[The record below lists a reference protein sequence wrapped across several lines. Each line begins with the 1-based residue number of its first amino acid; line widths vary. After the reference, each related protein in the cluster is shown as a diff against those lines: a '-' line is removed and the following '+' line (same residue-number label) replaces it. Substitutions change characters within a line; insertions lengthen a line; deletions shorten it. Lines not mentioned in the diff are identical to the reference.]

1 MKLNIDT
8 TRLPCYTLRYTLRFI
23 FANKKLELLYTSGT
37 GAAKYPPEVVDAFF
51 DKMAVIR
58 AARDEND
65 LRASKASTS
74 RSCWASVAS
83 AASARSA

>member
-8 TRLPCYTLRYTLRFI
+8 ARLPCYTLRYTLRFI

-51 DKMAVIR
+51 DKLAVIR
-58 AARDEND
+58 APAMKTTCAR
-65 LRASKASTS
+65 SKASTS
-74 RSCWASVAS
+74 RSCWASAAS